1 MTVMVLAIIAFL
13 IGSIPTGL
21 LIAKA
26 KGIDIRS
33 TGSGNIGATNVM
45 RSIGKESAL
54 FTLLGDIA
62 KGAVSVVIGILLK
75 LQHPELAVIG
85 LSAIL
90 GHNFSIFLK
99 FRGGKGVATSL
110 GVLLAY
116 SPYVGIFTSIIWLVV
131 MKWSKTSSLS
141 ALSAFAVLPV
151 IFFMIDNSAL
161 NLTFALVIT
170 ALIFIRHIDNIKRLA
185 KGQEGGFRR
194 PKQ

>member
-1 MTVMVLAIIAFL
+1 MTVFILSVFAFL
-13 IGSIPTGL
+13 AGSIPTGL

-45 RSIGKESAL
+45 RSVGKESAL
-54 FTLLGDIA
+54 FTLIGDIV
-62 KGAVSVVIGILLK
+62 KGAIPVVIGILLK
-75 LQHPELAVIG
+75 LQQPELAVVG
-85 LSAIL
+85 LSAIF
-90 GHNFSIFLK
+90 GHNFSVFLK

-116 SPYVGIFTSIIWLVV
+116 SPYVGLFTAMVWLMV

-141 ALSAFAVLPV
+141 ALSAFAALPL
-151 IFFMIDNSAL
+151 IFFVLDNTAL
-161 NLTFALVIT
+161 NIIFAFVIS

-185 KGQEGGFRR
+185 KGQEGGFKK
-194 PKQ
+194 PEK

>member
-1 MTVMVLAIIAFL
+1 MMIILLSLAAVM

-33 TGSGNIGATNVM
+33 AGSGNIGATNVM
-45 RSIGKESAL
+45 RTVGKSSAL
-54 FTLLGDIA
+54 WTLIGDMA
-62 KGAVSVVIGILLK
+62 KGIIPVVIGRLLNIP
-75 LQHPELAVIG
+75 QNELAVVG
-85 LSAIL
+85 MSAIL

-116 SPYVGIFTSIIWLVV
+116 SPYVGLCTAAVWLVV

-141 ALSAFAVLPV
+141 ALSAFAALPV
-151 IFFMIDNSAL
+151 IFFILDNTNLNMIFSL
-161 NLTFALVIT
+161 LIT
-170 ALIFIRHIDNIKRLA
+170 LLIFIRHTDNIRRLI
-185 KGQEGGFRR
+185 KGEEGGFRR
-194 PKQ
+194 QEK

>member
-1 MTVMVLAIIAFL
+1 MTAALLSAFAFL
-13 IGSIPTGL
+13 AGSIPTGL

-45 RSIGKESAL
+45 RSVGKESAL
-54 FTLLGDIA
+54 LTLIGDIT
-62 KGAVSVVIGILLK
+62 KGALPVVIGILLK
-75 LQHPELAVIG
+75 LPQIELAVVG
-85 LSAIL
+85 LAAIL

-116 SPYVGIFTSIIWLVV
+116 SPYVGIFTAVVWLMV

-141 ALSAFAVLPV
+141 ALSAFAALPI
-151 IFFMIDNSAL
+151 IFYMLDNSEL
-161 NLTFALVIT
+161 NIVFALVIT
-170 ALIFIRHIDNIKRLA
+170 TLIYLRHIENIKRLA
-185 KGQEGGFRR
+185 KGQEGGFRK
-194 PKQ
+194 PQS

>member
-1 MTVMVLAIIAFL
+1 M

-33 TGSGNIGATNVM
+33 AGSGNIGATNVM
-45 RSIGKESAL
+45 RTVGKSSAL
-54 FTLLGDIA
+54 WTLIGDMA
-62 KGAVSVVIGILLK
+62 KGIIPVVIGRLLNIP
-75 LQHPELAVIG
+75 QNELAVVG
-85 LSAIL
+85 MSAIL

-116 SPYVGIFTSIIWLVV
+116 SPYVGLCTAAVWLVV

-141 ALSAFAVLPV
+141 ALSAFAALPV
-151 IFFMIDNSAL
+151 IFFILDNTNLNMIFSL
-161 NLTFALVIT
+161 LIT
-170 ALIFIRHIDNIKRLA
+170 LLIFIRHTDNIRRLI
-185 KGQEGGFRR
+185 KGEEGGFRR
-194 PKQ
+194 QEK

>member
-1 MTVMVLAIIAFL
+1 MTAVLLSAFAFL
-13 IGSIPTGL
+13 AGSIPTGL
-21 LIAKA
+21 MIAKA

-45 RSIGKESAL
+45 RSVGKESAL
-54 FTLLGDIA
+54 FTLIGDIA
-62 KGAVSVVIGILLK
+62 KGALPVVIGILLK
-75 LQHPELAVIG
+75 LPQMELAVVG
-85 LSAIL
+85 LAAIL

-116 SPYVGIFTSIIWLVV
+116 SPYVGLFTAIVWLMV

-141 ALSAFAVLPV
+141 ALAAFAALPIIFLVL
-151 IFFMIDNSAL
+151 DNNAL
-161 NLTFALVIT
+161 NIIFALVIT
-170 ALIFIRHIDNIKRLA
+170 VLIFIRHADNIKRLA
-185 KGQEGGFRR
+185 KGQEGGFRK